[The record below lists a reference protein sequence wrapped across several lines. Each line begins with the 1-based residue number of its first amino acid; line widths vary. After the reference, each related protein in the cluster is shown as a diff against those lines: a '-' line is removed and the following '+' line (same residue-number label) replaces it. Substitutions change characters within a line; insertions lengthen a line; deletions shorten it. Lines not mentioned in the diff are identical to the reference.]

1 MPRVPAAKPA
11 VPTVTLVRGGA
22 NGKAKPAPPA
32 RTVLVAAEQ
41 PPAPPSRSE
50 FEKETCPLCVEDL
63 DETDMSFQPCPCGYR
78 MCLFCFEK
86 LKLHCNSV
94 CPNCRRGF
102 GSDEAREY
110 AKQLEAERVQEAM
123 RPKPSAPAPAASTSA
138 ASAVASR
145 APPKPVTAA
154 RRDAPPLP
162 AAKRGSTA
170 LEDAGS
176 GLPSGVTWA
185 NASPT
190 SGLSRNQSVE
200 IERPALSMDESSW
213 PSLGAPTTH
222 QQPQPTRQH
231 LQHHHHQHTNSQGQS
246 SMVASAA
253 GGQQHR
259 HSPSGASEGLNSYDM
274 SGPGTRRSSSVASS
288 MDRAASSSSL
298 ELMSQDPPV
307 TPEQLLQLQHQHQ
320 QYQAQQAQP
329 VSLSSSSSAFPPLP
343 PPGFEASSS
352 YFGAQ
357 VATTING
364 MRRAVNVPLS
374 LGSSS
379 VEPYPEAPALLA
391 SMQQGVAQG
400 TVSSKEAASQ
410 LMALLQQKNQ
420 DQVAAR
426 RPVTKPPPG
435 FGAPAQPAAAAQ
447 TQASVAAQGAPLVA
461 ARPPPPPGFS
471 HLQGTVVQAPAAARA
486 PIQPPQQTDASG
498 AFGSAA
504 GPIGLNANGTPR
516 TYSMWS
522 GLPGM
527 DLSASTGLS
536 SLWQNLNASALG
548 GLGGGATQPYNPLGM
563 MGGDQAGLA
572 YGGVR
577 APMAGAPPKAPPPGF
592 GPAAFS
598 GAQAAAGTAQQAGG
612 ANSVLGDA
620 FRGANPYRYNP
631 LGQAVSGA
639 YRPPQLGAGL

>member
-1 MPRVPAAKPA
+1 
-11 VPTVTLVRGGA
+11 
-22 NGKAKPAPPA
+22 
-32 RTVLVAAEQ
+32 
-41 PPAPPSRSE
+41 
-50 FEKETCPLCVEDL
+50 
-63 DETDMSFQPCPCGYR
+63 

-123 RPKPSAPAPAASTSA
+123 RPKTTAPAPAASTSA
-138 ASAVASR
+138 ANAVASR
-145 APPKPVTAA
+145 APPKPAPAAA

-170 LEDAGS
+170 LEDTAGPGS

-185 NASPT
+185 NTSPT

-200 IERPALSMDESSW
+200 IERPTLSMDESSW
-213 PSLGAPTTH
+213 PSLGAPTMH
-222 QQPQPTRQH
+222 QQPQHPQPARQH
-231 LQHHHHQHTNSQGQS
+231 QHHHHHQHTNSQGHGS
-246 SMVASAA
+246 VAAGSTAASAS

-288 MDRAASSSSL
+288 MDREASSSSL

-320 QYQAQQAQP
+320 QYQAAQAQP

-357 VATTING
+357 VATTVNG

-420 DQVAAR
+420 DQAAAR
-426 RPVTKPPPG
+426 RAATKPPPG

-447 TQASVAAQGAPLVA
+447 TQATVAAQGAPLVA

-486 PIQPPQQTDASG
+486 PIQPPQQTDASA

-536 SLWQNLNASALG
+536 SLWQNLNASGLG

-563 MGGDQAGLA
+563 MGGDQSGLA

-577 APMAGAPPKAPPPGF
+577 APTAGAPPKAPPPGF
-592 GPAAFS
+592 GPAAF
-598 GAQAAAGTAQQAGG
+598 GGVQAAAGTAQQQAAGG
-612 ANSVLGDA
+612 ANAVLGDA
-620 FRGANPYRYNP
+620 FRATNPYRYNP
-631 LGQAVSGA
+631 LGQAVTAG

>member
-11 VPTVTLVRGGA
+11 VSAVTLVRGGA
-22 NGKAKPAPPA
+22 AKAHGKPAPPA
-32 RTVLVAAEQ
+32 RTVLVAPEQ

-86 LKLHCNSV
+86 LKLHCSSV

-123 RPKPSAPAPAASTSA
+123 RPKPTAPAPAASTSA

-145 APPKPVTAA
+145 AAAKPVPAAA

-170 LEDAGS
+170 LEDPSGAGP

-190 SGLSRNQSVE
+190 SGLSRNQSV
-200 IERPALSMDESSW
+200 
-213 PSLGAPTTH
+213 
-222 QQPQPTRQH
+222 
-231 LQHHHHQHTNSQGQS
+231 
-246 SMVASAA
+246 
-253 GGQQHR
+253 
-259 HSPSGASEGLNSYDM
+259 
-274 SGPGTRRSSSVASS
+274 
-288 MDRAASSSSL
+288 
-298 ELMSQDPPV
+298 
-307 TPEQLLQLQHQHQ
+307 
-320 QYQAQQAQP
+320 
-329 VSLSSSSSAFPPLP
+329 
-343 PPGFEASSS
+343 
-352 YFGAQ
+352 
-357 VATTING
+357 ATTVNG

-374 LGSSS
+374 LGASS

-420 DQVAAR
+420 DQAAAR

-435 FGAPAQPAAAAQ
+435 FSAPAQPAAAAQ
-447 TQASVAAQGAPLVA
+447 TQATVAAQGAPLVA
-461 ARPPPPPGFS
+461 ARPPPPPGFT
-471 HLQGTVVQAPAAARA
+471 HLQGTVVQAPAVTRA
-486 PIQPPQQTDASG
+486 PIQPPQQTDAS

-536 SLWQNLNASALG
+536 SLWQNLNATALG
-548 GLGGGATQPYNPLGM
+548 GMGGATQPYNPLGM
-563 MGGDQAGLA
+563 MGSDQSGLA

-592 GPAAFS
+592 GPAAFG
-598 GAQAAAGTAQQAGG
+598 GAPAATGTAQQAAGG
-612 ANSVLGDA
+612 ANAVLGLA
-620 FRGANPYRYNP
+620 ANPYRYNP
-631 LGQAVSGA
+631 LGQAMSGA